1 MDAVWKVVIGAAAG
15 LLAVW
20 LVLIVLLLLGSRRY
34 ERPTLRE
41 MLRLLPDLVRL
52 LRRLA
57 GDDSLPRRVR
67 VTLWLLLG
75 YLASPVDL
83 IPDFVPVIGY
93 ADDAII
99 VALVLRSVTRHAG
112 ADALDRHGPGTPEG
126 LTTIKQFTGL
136 PASS

>member
-1 MDAVWKVVIGAAAG
+1 VDAVWKVVIGAAAG

-99 VALVLRSVTRHAG
+99 VALVLRSVARNAG
-112 ADALDRHGPGTPEG
+112 VEALHRQWPGTPEG
-126 LTTIKQFTGL
+126 LDAVLRAAGIR
-136 PASS
+136 S

>member
-1 MDAVWKVVIGAAAG
+1 MDPVWKLVIGVAAG

-52 LRRLA
+52 LKRLA
-57 GDDSLPRRVR
+57 GDELLPRRLR

-75 YLASPVDL
+75 YLAMPVDL
-83 IPDFVPVIGY
+83 IPDFLPVIGY
-93 ADDAII
+93 ADDALI
-99 VALVLRSVTRHAG
+99 VAWVLRSVARQAGVEALRH
-112 ADALDRHGPGTPEG
+112 HWPGTPEG
-126 LTTIKQFTGL
+126 LGAVLRAVGI
-136 PASS
+136 PH